1 MSNIV
6 RAKAEAQAA
15 DYFDN
20 LYKFHGGIPAEH

>member
-6 RAKAEAQAA
+6 RARADAISA